1 MRFTQKDGELIFT
14 REGAHSRPRILYR
27 EDETGKE
34 ITGTLL
40 KRVRELPNVK
50 ILEYLTMTDMIEEDG
65 CCCGVLARG
74 DSYGDVKI
82 SADYTIFASGR
93 DRRKLQPF
101 HQLSASR
108 PGTLCAFAKN
118 TAVRLEHLDYVQIH
132 PDDAVFGETGAP
144 VSDFGIRTGRE
155 RCFMTG
161 RDAALSTNFS
171 REMW

>member
-1 MRFTQKDGELIFT
+1 MIRSSRQIISDLIGYGVRFTQKDGELIFT

-34 ITGTLL
+34 ITGILL

-82 SADYTIFASGR
+82 SADYTIFASGGIGGNYSHSTNYPHLTGGR
-93 DRRKLQPF
+93 SAHLRKTRSP
-101 HQLSASR
+101 S
-108 PGTLCAFAKN
+108 GTSGLCA
-118 TAVRLEHLDYVQIH
+118 DSSY
-132 PDDAVFGETGAP
+132 DAVFGRNRGAG
-144 VSDFGIRTGRE
+144 F
-155 RCFMTG
+155 
-161 RDAALSTNFS
+161 
-171 REMW
+171 